1 MLFKSL
7 ICLCAGVSYMS
18 ASCFSTININ
28 FDFPSKTI
36 NVSSVIE
43 NKDELLDVDFDGF
56 DISNT
61 RKTNERIT
69 KNSTQRTFSYIKK
82 IKALNK
88 DFVYLLNDWYPK
100 IENRCI
106 YKISSNLPK
115 SYKTVF
121 ENTSDEVSSISFVAS
136 PNFVINKTTYNN
148 IGIETYFLQKDAA
161 LAQKYISQSI
171 KYIKLFEEHI
181 GVYPYKK
188 FKVVENL
195 HQTGYAFPS
204 YTLIGSALL
213 RKSYVLNQSLAH
225 EILHQYFGSSISNVQ
240 GKGNWIEGL
249 TTYLA
254 DDYLKKLQGRDV
266 SNRKTV
272 LSEFQ
277 IYMNS
282 KNDFPIKNFEYR
294 MDKQSMLIGY
304 SKFSHVM
311 LMLENKLGSE
321 KFRDLIKTFYVSNQ
335 NRNLSLKDFSGFFE
349 ENSKVDLKTFF
360 QQWFEQTGMI
370 DFTVENIKTHFDKK
384 GFWVSFDVLQN
395 ENNFF
400 VFDLP
405 VSIQTYDNTVHKT
418 ISIKQ
423 SKQNIKLNVN
433 SEVLSL
439 NFDEKYT
446 LFRTL
451 NQKEKLL
458 SIASLLNDKNL
469 LALVNL
475 KDKSKY
481 ENIKKIFP
489 FAKLVNND
497 DLSYKDL
504 KDNNI
509 VFLDLNNDLL
519 KEFYPKIKENVLN
532 TYLTVKPHVY
542 NREKVMAIVHW
553 GDYKRKSLRHLNYYS
568 KYNELKFSKNN
579 IEKSTARSENG
590 IRFELNK
597 VALGIT
603 IQKKKPLTAL
613 YEEIKDKRIIYV
625 SESHDDFN
633 HHLNQLRVIKMLHEN
648 GKKVVVAMEMFQKPF
663 QHDLDLYIQG
673 KSSLEDFL
681 KNTQY
686 FERWKFDYNLYKPII
701 DYAKSNQIKILAIN
715 IDREITS
722 QVYKKGLFS
731 LSKKQRNLLPTS
743 IDQSNFKYQKDLHE
757 IFNRHIPKK
766 NMKSDSLPHQSAQAN
781 SDFFYQSQL
790 IWDET
795 MAENIDNFLQTNKDV
810 SLVVLAGSGHI
821 QNHDGIPSRVYR
833 RNNLTYSVI
842 LNEVMG
848 KEGDIF
854 LENSTKSEIAKAKKL
869 GVFLKSGQKLIVT
882 KNKEGSISEKIGLKK
897 DDLILEVNGQE
908 VNKISDLKR
917 VLYFLDS
924 FEHLYI
930 KVLRGKSVKVLKAKS
945 IVK

>member
-18 ASCFSTININ
+18 ASCFSNIHIK
-28 FDFPSKTI
+28 FDFPNKTI
-36 NVSSVIE
+36 YVSSSIE
-43 NKDELLDVDFDGF
+43 NKDEVLDVDFDGF
-56 DISNT
+56 DISIT
-61 RKTNERIT
+61 RKTNESIT
-69 KNSTQRTFSYIKK
+69 ENSQRTFSYIKK

-106 YKISSNLPK
+106 YNISSNLPK

-121 ENTSDEVSSISFVAS
+121 ENTSNEVSSISFVAS
-136 PNFVINKTTYNN
+136 PNFIIHKTTYNN
-148 IGIETYFLQKDAA
+148 IGIETYFLQKDAD

-171 KYIKLFEEHI
+171 KYIKLFEEQI

-188 FKVVENL
+188 FKVVENIY
-195 HQTGYAFPS
+195 QTGYAMPS

-213 RKSYVLNQSLAH
+213 NKPYVLNQSLAH

-240 GKGNWIEGL
+240 GKGNWLEGL

-254 DDYLKKLQGRDV
+254 DDYLKKLQSRDV

-277 IYMNS
+277 TYINS
-282 KNDFPIKNFEYR
+282 KNDFPIKDFEYR

-321 KFRDLIKTFYVSNQ
+321 KFRHLIKVFYLTNQ
-335 NRNLSLKDFSGFFE
+335 NRNLSLKDFSDFFE

-360 QQWFEQTGMI
+360 QQWFEQKGMI
-370 DFTVENIKTHFDKK
+370 DFTVENIKTYFDKK

-395 ENNFF
+395 EKNFF
-400 VFDLP
+400 LFDLP
-405 VSIQTYDNTVHKT
+405 MSVQTYDKTVHKL
-418 ISIKQ
+418 ISIKK
-423 SKQNIKLNVN
+423 SKQHIKLNFN

-439 NFDEKYT
+439 NIDEKFT

-451 NQKEKLL
+451 SQKEKIL
-458 SIASLLNDKNL
+458 SISSLLNDKKL
-469 LALVNL
+469 LALVNQ
-475 KDKSKY
+475 KDRSKY
-481 ENIKKIFP
+481 EYIKEIFP
-489 FAKLVNND
+489 FVKLVNTD

-504 KDNNI
+504 KENNI

-519 KEFYPKIKENVLN
+519 KEFYPQIKEDALN
-532 TYLTVKPHVY
+532 TYLIVKPHVY
-542 NREKVMAIVHW
+542 NRKKVMAIIHL
-553 GDYKRKSLRHLNYYS
+553 GDYKRNNLRHLKYYS
-568 KYNELKFSKNN
+568 KYNELLFSKNN
-579 IEKSTARSENG
+579 IEKSTAKSEDG

-597 VALGIT
+597 VALGVKIL
-603 IQKKKPLTAL
+603 KERGLNAL
-613 YEEIKDKRIIYV
+613 YEDIKDKSIIYV
-625 SESHDDFN
+625 SESHDNFN
-633 HHLNQLRVIKMLHEN
+633 HHLNQLRVIKILHEN
-648 GKKVVVAMEMFQKPF
+648 GKKVVIAMEMFQKPF
-663 QHDLDLYIQG
+663 QNDLDLYIEG
-673 KSSLEDFL
+673 KSSLENFL

-731 LSKKQRNLLPTS
+731 LNNQQRKLLPTS
-743 IDQSNFKYQKDLHE
+743 IDQSNFKYQKDLHG
-757 IFNRHIPKK
+757 IFNSHIPKK
-766 NMKSDSLPHQSAQAN
+766 KMKSSSLPHQSTQRNSVQAN

-790 IWDET
+790 IWDEI

-821 QNHDGIPSRVYR
+821 QNHDGIPSRVHR
-833 RNNLTYSVI
+833 RNSLAYSVI

-848 KEGDIF
+848 KEGDIV
-854 LENSTKSEIAKAKKL
+854 LENSTKSEISKAKKL

-882 KNKEGSISEKIGLKK
+882 KSKKGSISDKIGLQK
-897 DDLILEVNGQE
+897 DDLILEVNGHE
-908 VNKISDLKR
+908 VNKLSDLKR
-917 VLYFLDS
+917 VLYLLDS
-924 FEHLYI
+924 FEQLYI
-930 KVLRGKSVKVLKAKS
+930 KVLRVGTVKVLKE
-945 IVK
+945 